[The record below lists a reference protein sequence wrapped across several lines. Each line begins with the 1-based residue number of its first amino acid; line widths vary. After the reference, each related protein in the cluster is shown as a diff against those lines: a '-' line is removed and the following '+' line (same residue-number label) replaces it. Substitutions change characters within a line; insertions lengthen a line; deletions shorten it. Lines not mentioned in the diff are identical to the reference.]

1 MTCGKRGA
9 SEHAPPRG
17 RARRRRLAP
26 GPCLLAFVAL
36 AGCASD
42 LDIEKQRGTVRL
54 IANAE
59 PDEVLSEAEILLR
72 REFGRVE
79 VDRRWSQVRTVAHE
93 YVTQSDSGTVR
104 DWIGA
109 PTTVRRTATLTV
121 ARREGGTLARLR
133 VDVERLDPRSAE
145 IAARDDHRLIDS
157 PGYTPIERDAATTAA
172 QNTVWTPI
180 GRNLAIE
187 RELLAELLARFAA
200 QAAETPPPPD

>member
-1 MTCGKRGA
+1 VTCGNPGPSADALLR
-9 SEHAPPRG
+9 R
-17 RARRRRLAP
+17 RATPRRLAA
-26 GPCLLAFVAL
+26 GLCLLASAAL

-42 LDIEKQRGTVRL
+42 LDIEKLRGTVRL

-79 VDRRWSQVRTVAHE
+79 VDRRWSQVRTVAQE

-109 PTTVRRTATLTV
+109 PTTVRRTATFTV
-121 ARREGGTLARLR
+121 ARRDGGTLARLR
-133 VDVERLDPRSAE
+133 VDVERLDTRRAE
-145 IAARDDHRLIDS
+145 IAARDDHRLTDT

-180 GRNLAIE
+180 GRNLTIE
-187 RELLAELLARFAA
+187 RELLAELLARFATPN
-200 QAAETPPPPD
+200 AETNPPPD